1 MTDLPGIGAS
11 LWTATAP
18 APPRPALQA
27 ATTTDVCVVGAGFTG
42 LTAALALARA
52 GARVVVLD
60 SHEVGAGVS
69 GHTTAKIT
77 SLHQLVY
84 AELRGRFGADAAR
97 TYAAAQEAG
106 LAQVAAWVDEL
117 GIDCAFRRR
126 PALTYAE
133 SPDSVDTLQREAAA
147 ARDAGLDVQLVH
159 ETDLPYPVAAAIR
172 LDDQAEL
179 QPRSYL
185 LGLADAVEAA
195 GGVVHEHTMATGLT
209 ERGGPVVHT
218 EAGHDV
224 DAGHVVVA
232 TLMPFLD
239 RGLFFARL
247 RATRSYAIAVR
258 AVDPVPDG
266 MFISADSPTRSIRAH
281 PAIDGEGE
289 LLIIGG
295 EGHMTGEQGDT
306 TAARYRRLAAF
317 AAERFGATDVTHRWS
332 AHDLKSVDGLP
343 YIGKL
348 LPTSSRVL
356 TGTGYRKWGLS
367 NGTVAGLLVADLVRG
382 ADNRFAR
389 LFDPWRFT
397 PVRSAV
403 GLTAGGVQTA
413 RHLVGDRLKGPEGRS
428 LDELA
433 PGEGKLLRL
442 DGELLAA
449 HRDDAGAVHAV
460 SPVCTHLG
468 CRVAFNVAERSWDCP
483 CHGSRYD
490 ADGKVLQGPA
500 TRPLER
506 RSVPVRTTR

>member
-1 MTDLPGIGAS
+1 MTELPGTGVS

-18 APPRPALQA
+18 APPRPPLTA
-27 ATTTDVCVVGAGFTG
+27 ATSTDVCVVGAGFTG

-60 SHEVGAGVS
+60 AHEVGAGVS

-84 AELRGRFGADAAR
+84 AELRGRFGGDGAR
-97 TYAAAQEAG
+97 AYAAAQETG

-117 GIDCAFRRR
+117 RIDCAFRRR
-126 PALTYAE
+126 PAFTYTE
-133 SPDSVDTLQREAAA
+133 SPDSLGTLQREATA
-147 ARDAGLDVQLVH
+147 ARAAGLDVRLVH
-159 ETDLPYPVAAAIR
+159 ETDLPFPVAAAIR

-185 LGLADAVEAA
+185 LGLAEALEAA
-195 GGVVHEHTMATGLT
+195 GGTIHEHTTATGLT
-209 ERGGPVVHT
+209 ERGGPVLHT
-218 EAGHDV
+218 AAGHDV
-224 DAGHVVVA
+224 RADHVVVA

-247 RATRSYAIAVR
+247 RAMRSYAIAVR
-258 AVDPVPDG
+258 AAGAVPGG

-281 PAIDGEGE
+281 PAAEADGE

-295 EGHMTGEQGDT
+295 EGHPTGEQGDT

-332 AHDLKSVDGLP
+332 SHDLKSVDGLP
-343 YIGKL
+343 YVGKL
-348 LPTSSRVL
+348 LPTSSRVW

-367 NGTVAGLLVADLVRG
+367 NGTVAGLLLADLVQG
-382 ADNRFAR
+382 TGNRFAR

-397 PVRSAV
+397 PLRSAA
-403 GLTAGGVQTA
+403 GLAEGGVQTA
-413 RHLVGDRLKGPEGRS
+413 RHLIGDRLKGPEGRS
-428 LDELA
+428 LDDLA
-433 PGEGKLLRL
+433 PGEGKLLQL
-442 DGELLAA
+442 DGELVAA
-449 HRDDAGAVHAV
+449 HRDDTGVVHAV

-468 CRVAFNVAERSWDCP
+468 CRVSFNVAERSWDCP

-490 ADGKVLQGPA
+490 PDGNVLQGPA
-500 TRPLER
+500 TRPLEPKQ
-506 RSVPVRTTR
+506 VPARTTG